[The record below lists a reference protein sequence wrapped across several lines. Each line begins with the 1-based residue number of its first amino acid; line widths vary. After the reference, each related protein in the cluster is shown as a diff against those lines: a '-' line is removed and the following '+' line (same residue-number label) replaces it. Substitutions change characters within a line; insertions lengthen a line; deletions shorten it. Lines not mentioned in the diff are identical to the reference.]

1 MPVNVMGR
9 PGKSARRMASA
20 DAMNAVWVAMSAAVY
35 VRPANCR
42 APVASPATALDAA
55 FDEKTLKGS
64 GALGVIA
71 AGVRPA
77 AIPTAGEAAVGV
89 TAVGASGVSISATAG
104 RSGSI
109 GSTAVCSPWAASF
122 RVRSATSAAGSGMVP
137 IRSAHWSDIVL
148 PWSSA
153 AAATAAA

>member
-1 MPVNVMGR
+1 
-9 PGKSARRMASA
+9 MASA

-64 GALGVIA
+64 GAPVVIA
-71 AGVRPA
+71 ACVTAAPA
-77 AIPTAGEAAVGV
+77 AGDTAPGAAVS
-89 TAVGASGVSISATAG
+89 AAPAAAAASGVSISATVG
-104 RSGSI
+104 MSGSI
-109 GSTAVCSPWAASF
+109 GSTAVCSPSAASF

-137 IRSAHWSDIVL
+137 IRSAH
-148 PWSSA
+148 
-153 AAATAAA
+153 